1 MNWLNFDKFRL
12 VYWVIAIAT
21 AQHTAWGAATTMQ
34 GALPSDATLQFGWW
48 LQGIA
53 FAIAIDYSMVMIA
66 TKIRTGTNATRN
78 LNFGRIAIPLNWY
91 TIAFIFVA
99 AMSSYFQ
106 LLYAWSHAT
115 ALQAG
120 SGVATEWVARLQ
132 SLVDARIAI
141 APFALPAIAILYT
154 FGGFGKG
161 GEVQRRNATAQ
172 SDRNPVATKIEIS
185 TDALPSG
192 SAMKQLPDS
201 SQLRNPEGILV
212 GYVCPGC
219 AKQLS
224 ISGWSRHKHSCKQY
238 QVLVG
243 TEYQMLK

>member
-1 MNWLNFDKFRL
+1 MKWISFDKFRL

-34 GALPSDATLQFGWW
+34 GALPADATLQLGWW

-78 LNFGRIAIPLNWY
+78 IGFWRIAIPINWY

-106 LLYAWSHAT
+106 LLYAWAHVT
-115 ALQAG
+115 ALQ
-120 SGVATEWVARLQ
+120 SGNGVSAIWVERLQ
-132 SLVDARIAI
+132 SLIEARIAI

-161 GEVQRRNATAQ
+161 GEAQRKNATLQ
-172 SDRNPVATKIEIS
+172 SDRNPVAPKIEIS

-201 SQLRNPEGILV
+201 SQLRNNDGLLV
-212 GYVCPGC
+212 GYICPGC
-219 AKQLS
+219 SKQLS

-238 QVLVG
+238 QVLVE
-243 TEYQMLK
+243 TEYTMLK

>member
-1 MNWLNFDKFRL
+1 MKWISFDKFRL

-34 GALPSDATLQFGWW
+34 GALPTDATLQLGWW

-78 LNFGRIAIPLNWY
+78 IGFWRIAIPINWY

-106 LLYAWSHAT
+106 LLYAWAHVT
-115 ALQAG
+115 ALQ
-120 SGVATEWVARLQ
+120 SGNGVSAIWIERLQ
-132 SLVDARIAI
+132 SLIEARIAI

-161 GEVQRRNATAQ
+161 GEAQRKNATLQ
-172 SDRNPVATKIEIS
+172 SDRNPIATKIEIS

-201 SQLRNPEGILV
+201 SQLRNDEGLLV
-212 GYVCPGC
+212 GYICPGC
-219 AKQLS
+219 SKQLS

-238 QVLVG
+238 QVLVE
-243 TEYQMLK
+243 TEYTMLK